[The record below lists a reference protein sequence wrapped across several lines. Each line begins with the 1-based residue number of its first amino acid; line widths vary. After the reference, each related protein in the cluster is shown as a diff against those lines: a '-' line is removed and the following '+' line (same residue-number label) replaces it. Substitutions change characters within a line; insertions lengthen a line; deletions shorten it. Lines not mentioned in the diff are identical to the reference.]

1 MIPKVIHYCW
11 FGGNP
16 LPESAIKCIESWRK
30 YMPDYEIREWNEACF
45 DVNAV
50 RFTQEAY
57 KLKQY
62 AFVSDYAR
70 FWILYNYGGVYFDTD
85 VELIKPI
92 DDIIARGAF
101 VGMEISYKKANGL
114 WGIAPGLGIA
124 GEKLNPIFGEV
135 LAKYENMHF
144 VNSRGSFSATVVKM
158 FSQLMNAKPYRMD
171 ESGIAIFDCMNV
183 YPKDYFCPK
192 NYVTGELDIT
202 ENTRSIHHYAA
213 TWVKRKS
220 FLQRLKQ
227 RCSWLKI
234 RYTSC
239 VR

>member
-16 LPESAIKCIESWRK
+16 LPESALRCIESWRK
-30 YMPDYEIREWNEACF
+30 YLPDYEIKEWNESNF
-45 DVNAV
+45 DVDTI

-70 FWILYNYGGVYFDTD
+70 FWILNNFGGVYFDTD

-92 DDIIARGAF
+92 DDIVERGAF
-101 VGMEISYKKANGL
+101 TGMEISYKKGAGL

-124 GEKLNPIFGEV
+124 GEKGNPIFSE
-135 LAKYENMHF
+135 LLSKYEKMHF
-144 VNSRGSFSATVVKM
+144 VNCRGSFSVTVVKM
-158 FSQLMNAKPYRMD
+158 FSQIMNKLSYSMD
-171 ESGIAIFDCMNV
+171 DAGVAIFDHINV

-192 NYVTGELDIT
+192 NYITGELTVT

-213 TWVKRKS
+213 TWVKKKS
-220 FLQRLKQ
+220 LFQRFFQRLA
-227 RCSWLKI
+227 WLKI
-234 RYTSC
+234 RYQ
-239 VR
+239 REM